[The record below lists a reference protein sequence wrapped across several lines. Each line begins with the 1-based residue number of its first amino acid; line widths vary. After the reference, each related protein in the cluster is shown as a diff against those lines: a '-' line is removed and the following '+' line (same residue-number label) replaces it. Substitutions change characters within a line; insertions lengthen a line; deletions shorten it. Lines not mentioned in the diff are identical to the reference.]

1 VTERGVLLVLRKW
14 LPWLAA
20 AFVVWWIIS
29 DPHGAAQFA
38 HQAGAFLRHAGTSL
52 ATFAS
57 GL

>member
-1 VTERGVLLVLRKW
+1 MRKW
-14 LPWLAA
+14 LPWLLA
-20 AFVVWWIIS
+20 AFVLWWVIT

-38 HQAGAFLRHAGTSL
+38 RHIGAFISHAGTSL

>member
-1 VTERGVLLVLRKW
+1 MIRKW
-14 LPWLAA
+14 LPWLAL
-20 AFVVWWIIS
+20 AFVLWWVIS

-38 HQAGAFLRHAGTSL
+38 HHAGTSL